1 MKPILMIHE
10 FKEDFLNLNLE
21 DYILTFDDGLY
32 TQYLFLEDIL
42 KIKTE
47 KYFFIS
53 SGIVCEEDK
62 KQDNTFITCYNAHK
76 KAFKNNFTN
85 YMKWSQINEINQTE
99 NCFIGCHSHFHMR
112 KTAGCVECIILDN
125 HNMIKE
131 FNKNLKNLPDS
142 FCFPYN
148 YETPLYKEILI
159 KKGFT
164 NFFGKERI
172 NIEDILNEKSN

>member
-1 MKPILMIHE
+1 MSSKKILMIHE
-10 FKEDFLNLNLE
+10 FKESFLNLPLE

-62 KQDNTFITCYNAHK
+62 IQNDTFITCYNAHK

-85 YMKWSQINEINQTE
+85 YMKWSQIKNILNYK
-99 NCFIGCHSHFHMR
+99 NCYIGCHSHFHKI
-112 KTAGCVECIILDN
+112 KTADCLECIIEDN
-125 HNMIKE
+125 RLMNNN
-131 FNKNLKNLPDS
+131 FLKNLNFIPDS

-148 YETPLYKEILI
+148 YETPLYREILSNKGI
-159 KKGFT
+159 K
-164 NFFGKERI
+164 NFYGSERI
-172 NIEDILNEKSN
+172 DINDI